1 MRLRTLS
8 MALVSAPESSKA
20 PFPNYRVLPA
30 LGSVQAHMGAAR
42 HWFQVLRVVVVL
54 VFVVVMHD
62 VRLICE
68 QAGRTGDNALF
79 AIVDASAKVDG
90 DVLAGFG
97 SAAEPRVRVGAAD
110 VLRPHVMALQEARD
124 GSAGVVGAY
133 PSAAAA
139 LARRSGERRGVGVRT
154 AVVAVDV
161 LGGIARV
168 VTVSALF
175 WDRCRLS
182 ASAHADAGEVGDLVG
197 RGNLSWGCHD
207 PSIAQRYREG

>member
-1 MRLRTLS
+1 MT
-8 MALVSAPESSKA
+8 PEG
-20 PFPNYRVLPA
+20 PGVRGIPNYWVQQ
-30 LGSVQAHMGAAR
+30 LGSVQFTAAR
-42 HWFQVLRVVVVL
+42 RGSFRGWCS
-54 VFVVVMHD
+54 FVVVMHD

-68 QAGRTGDNALF
+68 GRSHDNALF

-182 ASAHADAGEVGDLVG
+182 AFAHADAGEVGDLVG